1 MSRKRPDSPS
11 KVKVASCLTDS
22 NIAVTSNSFMH
33 VYVRLANF
41 NSQASFPKCK
51 PVTISSV
58 YSQRSKVEK
67 IPTQKQRELVKV
79 LQGNFLQTRLGGEFC
94 VNDAIMHKAY
104 CRLKNMELMKSWNNL
119 HKKVC

>member
-79 LQGNFLQTRLGGEFC
+79 LQGISYKRGLVVNF
-94 VNDAIMHKAY
+94 V
-104 CRLKNMELMKSWNNL
+104 LMMPSCIRPIVGSRIWN
-119 HKKVC
+119 